1 METIAQR
8 FDRLAGTFAA
18 RIDAVPADRWDSP
31 SPCEGWTALDVV
43 RHVSE
48 TPGMF
53 FQMIGGSFTPPPP
66 VEDGPAAAFAATRTQ
81 VQAALDDPAVAG
93 TEFDGFMGRSTF
105 ETAVDR
111 FLNFDLVVH
120 GWDLARA
127 AGIDDTVE
135 AQDLDRVEAASSQ
148 FGDALRAPGVF
159 GPEVEPPSGASRQD
173 RLMAFLGRRV

>member
-8 FDRLAGTFAA
+8 FDRLAGAFAA
-18 RIDAVPADRWDSP
+18 HIDAVPEDRWDAP

-53 FQMIGGSFTPPPP
+53 FQMIGAEFTPPPP
-66 VEDGPAAAFAATRTQ
+66 VEDGPGDAFGATRAR

-105 ETAVDR
+105 EAAVDR

-127 AGIDDTVE
+127 AGIEDTIAE
-135 AQDLDRVEAASSQ
+135 PDLERLEAASTQ

-159 GPEVEPPSGASRQD
+159 GPEVEPPPGASRQD